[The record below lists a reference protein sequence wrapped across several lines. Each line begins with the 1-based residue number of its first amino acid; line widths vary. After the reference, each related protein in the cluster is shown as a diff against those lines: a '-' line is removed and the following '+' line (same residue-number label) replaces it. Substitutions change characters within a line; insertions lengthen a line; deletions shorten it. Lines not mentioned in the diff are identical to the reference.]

1 MSTQQ
6 GSNRPEGEK
15 PSEGLSKYI
24 KRMRTV
30 LRRSS
35 TAKTSSV
42 SSMQE
47 VTGGESSR
55 DNEYVLFDLC
65 SLCLVID
72 D

>member
-15 PSEGLSKYI
+15 SSEGLSKYI

-55 DNEYVLFDLC
+55 DVYVFFDLFRF
-65 SLCLVID
+65 SLVIVD
-72 D
+72 

>member
-1 MSTQQ
+1 MSAQQ

-15 PSEGLSKYI
+15 SSEGLSKYI

-35 TAKTSSV
+35 TAKTSSI
-42 SSMQE
+42 SSMQD
-47 VTGGESSR
+47 VTGGESSK
-55 DNEYVLFDLC
+55 DVYVLIVR
-65 SLCLVID
+65 SLFSLVID